1 MKRIYETI
9 VIYDVSLDEAGIDQK
24 IQKIDGIIK
33 ANDGVAEKTEKW
45 GKRVLAYEINKKR
58 EGFYLYVRHI
68 SETTVV
74 EQLKNLFHY
83 DESVIKNMTIA
94 VEEIRKSR
102 FTKKSKPSAAP
113 KEAVAAAVVAEEV
126 IAEPIVK
133 TEETNNG

>member
-1 MKRIYETI
+1 
-9 VIYDVSLDEAGIDQK
+9 
-24 IQKIDGIIK
+24 
-33 ANDGVAEKTEKW
+33 
-45 GKRVLAYEINKKR
+45 
-58 EGFYLYVRHI
+58 
-68 SETTVV
+68 VV